1 MAGSLFGSIVLRS
14 PTVTRPR
21 PMQLIEPDMP
31 RGYEAD
37 LIALSSRQKGH
48 HALVLG
54 DALVQDDINVGIA
67 AGVSSDMSTTDR
79 AVDITPPL
87 ASTTG
92 PVGTELT
99 LSGGVG
105 AKPLE
110 EGVEPWSPAR
120 AQRFMLPQSENP
132 LQFVGAIRKQMGKN
146 AWEEDFMNRS
156 T

>member
-54 DALVQDDINVGIA
+54 DALVQDDVNVGTA
-67 AGVSSDMSTTDR
+67 ADVSSDMSTTDR
-79 AVDITPPL
+79 GVDMTPPL
-87 ASTTG
+87 VTTTG
-92 PVGTELT
+92 PIGTELT
-99 LSGGVG
+99 FNGV
-105 AKPLE
+105 AKPQE